1 MSVRLTAEPFSI
13 NESGNSE
20 HAEAKISRDLCIC
33 VYICICVTH
42 GCCFGLY
49 TYLCLSGFALMARDA
64 DLIEEA
70 VQLANDGVDLL

>member
-1 MSVRLTAEPFSI
+1 MSVRLTAEHNSI

-20 HAEAKISRDLCIC
+20 HAEAKVWRDLWMYVCIC
-33 VYICICVTH
+33 VY
-42 GCCFGLY
+42 GMDYAFGIY
-49 TYLCLSGFALMARDA
+49 TYLCLSGFALMAWDA